1 MNIRILNSWILEYL
15 KTAAKP
21 ATIAEK
27 LSLTSV
33 SVEKIEKHGDDYIYE
48 IEVTTNRPDLMS
60 VIGIARE
67 TAAILPHFDIDAKY
81 TPLKVR
87 EVDNNSPLDLKIVN
101 DLNLVNRICAV
112 AIEVKLGPSP
122 KKVTER
128 LEAADIRS
136 LNNAI
141 DVTNYV
147 MREVGHP
154 MHAFDYDK
162 LLKTGSLIV
171 RESKKDEKIKTL
183 DGKEHE
189 LAGGDIVADDGTGRI
204 IDLLGVMGTENSAVD
219 DNTKRV
225 LLFVDNNNPVKIRK
239 TSMNLGIRSEAAVL
253 NEKGVDPE
261 LAMQAILRGV
271 ELLEEIANGKV
282 ISKVFD
288 TYPNK
293 PKPKTVTVSLSKIS
307 SVIGVDIPTKL
318 SVKIL
323 EDLGFDVSLDES
335 KIKVNVPSWRL
346 DDVEI
351 PEDLIEEIA
360 RVYGFFKLPSLLPQS
375 TQTQTYNQS
384 QDYFYFERR
393 VRSAMKYWG
402 FTEIYTYPMVSEDM
416 LEISTS
422 DAVAIKNPLTEDHIF
437 MRTTLVPSLLTAARE
452 NKNRDTLNLFEIA
465 NAYHKNEKSLPD
477 EKLMLAGVLKSEK
490 ISFLDGKG
498 VIERVLE
505 DLGIK
510 KCEFKPSSSGTI
522 GADIYIGKD
531 LLGQIEQLEANLVD
545 FELDFDPLVRNAKLN
560 KIYRPVS

>member
-189 LAGGDIVADDGTGRI
+189 LAGGDIVADNGEGEI

-282 ISKVFD
+282 ISKVLY
-288 TYPNK
+288 T
-293 PKPKTVTVSLSKIS
+293 PK
-307 SVIGVDIPTKL
+307 
-318 SVKIL
+318 
-323 EDLGFDVSLDES
+323 
-335 KIKVNVPSWRL
+335 
-346 DDVEI
+346 
-351 PEDLIEEIA
+351 
-360 RVYGFFKLPSLLPQS
+360 
-375 TQTQTYNQS
+375 
-384 QDYFYFERR
+384 
-393 VRSAMKYWG
+393 
-402 FTEIYTYPMVSEDM
+402 
-416 LEISTS
+416 
-422 DAVAIKNPLTEDHIF
+422 
-437 MRTTLVPSLLTAARE
+437 
-452 NKNRDTLNLFEIA
+452 
-465 NAYHKNEKSLPD
+465 
-477 EKLMLAGVLKSEK
+477 
-490 ISFLDGKG
+490 
-498 VIERVLE
+498 
-505 DLGIK
+505 
-510 KCEFKPSSSGTI
+510 
-522 GADIYIGKD
+522 
-531 LLGQIEQLEANLVD
+531 
-545 FELDFDPLVRNAKLN
+545 N
-560 KIYRPVS
+560 KI